1 MNEQE
6 IENIIEKAAERALLR
21 LPDVWANL
29 ILDHKAMRDITES
42 FYKENKEFKGFEK
55 SVVSVLADIDGNYP
69 TLTYEEKLKKS
80 IPGIR
85 ERISQT
91 KQLDMNVVSNP
102 DRSFDNGEI

>member
-1 MNEQE
+1 MSPEERESIINE
-6 IENIIEKAAERALLR
+6 AVERALLK

-29 ILDHKAMRDITES
+29 VIDHKAMRDTTEA

-55 SVVSVLADIDGNYP
+55 SVASIIADIDGKHP
-69 TLTYEEKLKKS
+69 TLSYEEKLKKS

-91 KQLDMNVVSNP
+91 KQLGMNVIQNP
-102 DRSFDNGEI
+102 DRVFDNGAI